1 MFAGKLN
8 PDAHLRMDL
17 PSAIATY
24 IAPPGAHILIESEVV
39 YPCLPES
46 SKKSE

>member
-1 MFAGKLN
+1 MFTGRLN
-8 PDAHLRMDL
+8 PDAQLRMNL
-17 PSAIATY
+17 PSAIAT
-24 IAPPGAHILIESEVV
+24 HILIESEVV